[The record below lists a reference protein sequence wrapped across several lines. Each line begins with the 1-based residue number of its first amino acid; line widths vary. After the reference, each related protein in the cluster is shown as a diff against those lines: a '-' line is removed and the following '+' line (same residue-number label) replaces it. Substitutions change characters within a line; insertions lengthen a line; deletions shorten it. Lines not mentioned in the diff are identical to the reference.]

1 MKLKILVGRLL
12 CAIDQIIFSFL
23 RECSNRYEIMAP

>member
-12 CAIDQIIFSFL
+12 CAKDQVLLSFL
-23 RECSNRYEIMAP
+23 RECYNRNEIMAP

>member
-12 CAIDQIIFSFL
+12 CAIDYILLVFL
-23 RECSNRYEIMAP
+23 REYSNRNEIMAP